1 MYDLIVIAG
10 PTASGKSNLAID
22 IAKKLNGE
30 IISADSMQIYKKLD
44 IGTAKTTPE
53 EMQGIKHYNI
63 DVIEPTENYT
73 VDDFVKNAT
82 NAINEIEAKGKI
94 PIVVGGTGLYIK
106 ALLYGYSLGSAN
118 KNESIRQKYYDM
130 LSKYGN
136 QYVYDILNQYDK
148 NVAKTMHPNAT
159 KRVVRAL
166 EIIETGGTINN
177 NQTQSKY
184 NYLMVVIN
192 PNREELYKKIND
204 RVDNM
209 ISNGLLKETEDI
221 LKYVSRDCQSMAAI
235 GYKELF
241 PYFDKEKS
249 LNECV
254 DKLKQLTRN
263 YAKRQITYFKSFNDA
278 IFVSTKQEGYKRIL
292 QEYDK

>member
-82 NAINEIEAKGKI
+82 NAINEIKAKGKI

-106 ALLYGYSLGSAN
+106 ALLYGYSLGSAK

-136 QYVYDILNQYDK
+136 QYVYDILNKYDK

-254 DKLKQLTRN
+254 NKLKQLTRN

>member
-82 NAINEIEAKGKI
+82 NAINEIKAKGKI

-148 NVAKTMHPNAT
+148 NVAQTMHPNAT

>member
-82 NAINEIEAKGKI
+82 NAINEIKAKGKI

-136 QYVYDILNQYDK
+136 QYVYDILNKYDK
-148 NVAKTMHPNAT
+148 NVAQTMHPNAT